1 MTGHPDAKRARQ
13 LRRAI
18 RKLPRLQR
26 TIFCEIRFEDL
37 SYEEIG
43 ARHGLTAAEVE
54 DIFRKALMNFMQQL
68 DWKPK
73 RCWRRR

>member
-43 ARHGLTAAEVE
+43 ARHGLSAAEAEAV
-54 DIFRKALMNFMQQL
+54 FKKALMNFMLQL

-73 RCWRRR
+73 RWWHWR

>member
-1 MTGHPDAKRARQ
+1 MTDHPNAKRAKQ

-43 ARHGLTAAEVE
+43 ARHGLSAAEVE
-54 DIFRKALMNFMQQL
+54 AVFRKALMNFMLQL

-73 RCWRRR
+73 RWWHWR